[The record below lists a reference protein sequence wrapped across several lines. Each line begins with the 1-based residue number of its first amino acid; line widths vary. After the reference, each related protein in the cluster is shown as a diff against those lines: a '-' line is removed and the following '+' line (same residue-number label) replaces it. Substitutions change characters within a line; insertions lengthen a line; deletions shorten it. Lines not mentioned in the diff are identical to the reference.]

1 MSDLKR
7 CDICG
12 CVQTSWS
19 VEMNYFEK
27 DKSWSEHEVGGYT
40 EDYCPEC
47 TMKVNEAIAKI
58 KKELE

>member
-12 CVQTSWS
+12 RVQTTASAESGWLRDESWC
-19 VEMNYFEK
+19 
-27 DKSWSEHEVGGYT
+27 EHEYEGYT
-40 EDYCPEC
+40 EDYCPDC
-47 TMKVNEAIAKI
+47 AKKVNEAIAKI